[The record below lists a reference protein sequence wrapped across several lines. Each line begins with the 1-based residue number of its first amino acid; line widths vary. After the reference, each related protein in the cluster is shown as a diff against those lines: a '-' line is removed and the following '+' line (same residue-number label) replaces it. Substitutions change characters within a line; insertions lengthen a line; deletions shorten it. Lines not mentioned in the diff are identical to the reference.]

1 MPYDVKGILCC
12 KITKK
17 KQYIIIS
24 TLKKVQKDFTT
35 PKTKSIYINVG
46 RFKFIALIINKLGGI

>member
-24 TLKKVQKDFTT
+24 TLKKVQKDFL
-35 PKTKSIYINVG
+35 KGMFLVQKMNIFMQYCMFFM
-46 RFKFIALIINKLGGI
+46 RYFLYQ